1 MTSKILQ
8 KGYLLVGRNE
18 LGEEKFL
25 THTNPF
31 GWYSDYNYFQYALFD
46 SEEKAQEYFNQMTD
60 IMFQYWNEKDDTTI
74 HTVDKNFV
82 HIQEVELA
90 VNFVNGF
97 KYARY

>member
-31 GWYSDYNYFQYALFD
+31 GWYSDYNYFARIFKKHFGISPGQFKKICYNK
-46 SEEKAQEYFNQMTD
+46 KAESY
-60 IMFQYWNEKDDTTI
+60 
-74 HTVDKNFV
+74 
-82 HIQEVELA
+82 
-90 VNFVNGF
+90 
-97 KYARY
+97 